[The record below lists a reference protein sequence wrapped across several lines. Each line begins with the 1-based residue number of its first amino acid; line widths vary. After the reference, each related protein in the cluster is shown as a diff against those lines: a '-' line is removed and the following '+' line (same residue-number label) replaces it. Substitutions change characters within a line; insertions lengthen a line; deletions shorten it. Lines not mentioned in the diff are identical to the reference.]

1 MNGPFIHIGTY
12 AVKSGKL
19 EECRKKLNELVDL
32 VEANEP
38 RLIAFNVYFD
48 ESGGKVSVVQVH
60 TDAAS
65 MQFHLTVIAEHL
77 YSAGEYLD
85 QTVGI
90 DIYGTPPDGLVER
103 DSEWV
108 APDALRY
115 MPIHEAGFTRTNA
128 R

>member
-1 MNGPFIHIGTY
+1 MNGPFIYVAMFT
-12 AVKSGKL
+12 VKSGKI

-38 RLIAFNVYFD
+38 RMIAFNVYFD
-48 ESGGKVSVVQVH
+48 DAGDKVSVVQVH
-60 TDAAS
+60 PDAAS

-85 QTVGI
+85 RTVGV
-90 DIYGTPPDGLVER
+90 DIFGTPPDGLVEGDR
-103 DSEWV
+103 EWV
-108 APDALRY
+108 APDALRF
-115 MPIHEAGFTRTNA
+115 MPVHEAGFTRTSA